1 METELFLCSVKL
13 QYFVFINMFN
23 IILLFFFVLF
33 RFTER
38 KTKSIDRCF
47 VEEQLLTTYEE

>member
-23 IILLFFFVLF
+23 IILLFFVLF

-47 VEEQLLTTYEE
+47 VEEQPLTTYEE